1 MDIQTIIQLINGV
14 GFPIFVSVYLLISTN
29 KLLENNTQMLSD
41 LKDEIKLMNDKEVT
55 K

>member
-1 MDIQTIIQLINGV
+1 MDISNIVSLINGV

-29 KLLENNTQMLSD
+29 KLIAANTQMLENLSE
-41 LKDEIKLMNDKEVT
+41 EIKNLNK